1 MRKYSE
7 VMKESMVKR
16 IVSPGGLSA
25 LKLSKEVGIA
35 HQTLSRW
42 VKEYGKS
49 EEMEKKAKG
58 VQSWSAEEKLEAL
71 LEAGYLEGEELGA
84 YLRRKGLH
92 STDLERWRQET
103 LEGLKSVGRGRPRK
117 DPEIF
122 ELQKREKVLQRELR
136 RKEKALAE
144 ASALLVLK
152 KKAELIWGVSEDEES
167 D

>member
-7 VMKESMVKR
+7 VVKESMVKR
-16 IVSPGGLSA
+16 MTSPGGLSA
-25 LKLSKEVGIA
+25 VRLSQEVGIA

-42 VKEYGKS
+42 VKEYGKLG
-49 EEMEKKAKG
+49 EMGKKTKG
-58 VQSWSAEEKLEAL
+58 VQGWSSEEKLEAL
-71 LEAGYLEGEELGA
+71 LESSHLEGQELGE

-92 STDLERWRQET
+92 SADLECWKQET
-103 LEGLKSVGRGRPRK
+103 LEGLKSVGRGRPKK
-117 DPEIF
+117 DPEIL
-122 ELQKREKVLQRELR
+122 ELRKDKKSLQRELR

-152 KKAELIWGVSEDEES
+152 KKAELIWGVSEDDES